1 MKTAF
6 YEGVQSAQQA
16 SDHNGDH
23 DQYSSSCRRAF
34 VDFGIFFPLVWPTF
48 VDFGRTFFVV
58 FARLDLYSF
67 RNIFN
72 WTRTSCSDKLLWLI
86 CVCGAAQSGMHIG
99 PLPFTR
105 RGLEGRA

>member
-1 MKTAF
+1 MVITTNT
-6 YEGVQSAQQA
+6 QA
-16 SDHNGDH
+16 PVVV
-23 DQYSSSCRRAF
+23 RLWTLVF
-34 VDFGIFFPLVWPTF
+34 FFPLVWPTF